1 MRFKDKLHIW
11 YRTRFCGDVI
21 IRHITKV
28 DDNLHYDYVVTHE
41 LVEYTDEIMDQ
52 TLHCTGEPYVR
63 AMLHNIDIPD
73 YYALDGHSAVEGD
86 LFLNTN
92 VFENMLSLK
101 WNEFMGHLDLK
112 KVAIIMLIIVGVA
125 IGLWIFKGSL

>member
-28 DDNLHYDYVVTHE
+28 DDNPHYDYVVTHE